1 MYATNILRLLDEWG
15 YGFHLLETIIIL
27 IIYALFIYKETPLQY
42 FCFVYILTYVLVD
55 DGKLSNIVKLNC
67 VNARKS
73 LQLRI
78 RCKMKKKIQIHFI
91 CIWKISE
98 IYENILSHRYKWIY
112 TNLLICWETN
122 TRNDTDHDTI

>member
-1 MYATNILRLLDEWG
+1 
-15 YGFHLLETIIIL
+15 
-27 IIYALFIYKETPLQY
+27 LFIYKETPLQY

-78 RCKMKKKIQIHFI
+78 RCKMKKKIKYILYAYEKFPKYMKTYYHTDTNEYTPIYLYVGKPKHVTILIMTQSKMIVQYVLFQI
-91 CIWKISE
+91 
-98 IYENILSHRYKWIY
+98 
-112 TNLLICWETN
+112 
-122 TRNDTDHDTI
+122 